1 MRELRSKGYDKDMDT
16 SNEPTQGNAMAAA
29 AADEGVAADEPQ
41 NGPSSSDLGDDVG
54 SLTGTSTSADEAEP
68 SYAGAGTPDD
78 GDVQTDPG
86 SQVSG

>member
-1 MRELRSKGYDKDMDT
+1 MGYDEGMDT

-29 AADEGVAADEPQ
+29 AAGEGVAANEPE
-41 NGPSSSDLGDDVG
+41 NGASSGNAGDDVS
-54 SLTGTSTSADEAEP
+54 SLTGTATSADEAEP

-86 SQVSG
+86 AQVTG

>member
-1 MRELRSKGYDKDMDT
+1 MDT
-16 SNEPTQGNAMAAA
+16 NTEPTQGNEMGTTAG
-29 AADEGVAADEPQ
+29 DELNVNEVE
-41 NGPSSSDLGDDVG
+41 NGTSSGDAGNDVG
-54 SLTGTSTSADEAEP
+54 SLAGTSTAAEEAEP

>member
-1 MRELRSKGYDKDMDT
+1 MGTAAGNELNVSEAENGT
-16 SNEPTQGNAMAAA
+16 S
-29 AADEGVAADEPQ
+29 
-41 NGPSSSDLGDDVG
+41 SGDAGDVG
-54 SLTGTSTSADEAEP
+54 SLAGTSTSAEEAEP

>member
-1 MRELRSKGYDKDMDT
+1 MDT
-16 SNEPTQGNAMAAA
+16 DAEPTQGNEMDIAAG
-29 AADEGVAADEPQ
+29 DELNASEPE
-41 NGPSSSDLGDDVG
+41 NGTSSGDAGDDVG
-54 SLTGTSTSADEAEP
+54 SLIGTSTSAEEAEP